1 MPRLKGKIKSYW
13 AMRSH
18 RIQQRGSVTTAKTV
32 QTESAFQV
40 ALLSLFLPFH
50 SFEVSSYSEVI
61 VLWSN
66 FHCHYF
72 KTKIYWMIIFSQDL
86 QILKNSYFVITM
98 MLLYED
104 SNKTIDVFVNKHV
117 SIKRNLVTE
126 KHRIQILL
134 VEVCDVVTCCTFTC

>member
-1 MPRLKGKIKSYW
+1 
-13 AMRSH
+13 
-18 RIQQRGSVTTAKTV
+18 
-32 QTESAFQV
+32 
-40 ALLSLFLPFH
+40 
-50 SFEVSSYSEVI
+50 
-61 VLWSN
+61 
-66 FHCHYF
+66 
-72 KTKIYWMIIFSQDL
+72 MIIFSQDL
-86 QILKNSYFVITM
+86 QILKNSYFVRTM

>member
-1 MPRLKGKIKSYW
+1 
-13 AMRSH
+13 
-18 RIQQRGSVTTAKTV
+18 
-32 QTESAFQV
+32 
-40 ALLSLFLPFH
+40 
-50 SFEVSSYSEVI
+50 
-61 VLWSN
+61 
-66 FHCHYF
+66 
-72 KTKIYWMIIFSQDL
+72 MITFSQDL

-134 VEVCDVVTCCTFTC
+134 VGVCDAVTCCTFTC

>member
-1 MPRLKGKIKSYW
+1 
-13 AMRSH
+13 MRSH

-40 ALLSLFLPFH
+40 ALLSLFLPFQ

-72 KTKIYWMIIFSQDL
+72 KTKIY
-86 QILKNSYFVITM
+86 
-98 MLLYED
+98 
-104 SNKTIDVFVNKHV
+104 
-117 SIKRNLVTE
+117 
-126 KHRIQILL
+126 
-134 VEVCDVVTCCTFTC
+134 